1 MEKNQDDF
9 YGVTR
14 EMEKRFIIL
23 LSIVLGGWLICY
35 LFILKPSENQVKK
48 LQKEIKG
55 LSVNIESLYSQSYN
69 LQEEFIEQKEIS
81 KNKIADLLK
90 EFEVKVNIASIDY
103 TNTSILDFR
112 SELSNKLR
120 ALQTKGNLV
129 GVEFPEGLGFDNIST
144 VSQGSWICLNLIY
157 EVLNR
162 FMTICESIH
171 SEHKILSITYP
182 DIHDFSK
189 TSFINTISI
198 ELVLDTN
205 YTLLHNFLNN
215 LIQASQKNRTYF
227 CISELQTNV
236 ESNYLL
242 RNKLVITAL
251 YINRNGVLQ
260 EEKIESPTD
269 TPATGG
275 NIWERY

>member
-1 MEKNQDDF
+1 
-9 YGVTR
+9 
-14 EMEKRFIIL
+14 MEKRFIIL

-55 LSVNIESLYSQSYN
+55 LSANIESLYSQSYN